1 MPIGT
6 SNFGELLW
14 PGIKE
19 LWGDRYNKW
28 KPIYPEF
35 LEVID
40 SDKAFEKFQ
49 GLTGFGTFAVKDQ
62 GQSIAYADPHLG
74 YQQIIDPVVYALGA
88 SITYEMYEDEQ
99 YNWIN
104 DIPELLADSARQTE
118 EVVAHTVLNNAFS
131 TAGADGVSLCSTSH
145 PNVDGSATQSNR
157 PTSGADLTQT
167 SLENANIAISNWTDD
182 RSKNINLKGTKLV
195 VSTTDQ
201 FVAEK
206 ILKTE
211 YKVDSADNTIN
222 PMSGRHPL
230 VVSPFLTDP
239 DAWFLLTDAKSG
251 LIYTRRRKPK
261 LERQNEFDTLNLKF
275 INHMRFGVGFVNWR
289 IIYGSPGA

>member
-1 MPIGT
+1 MTVGT

-19 LWGDRYNKW
+19 LWGDRYNQW

-35 LEVID
+35 MEVVD

-62 GQSIAYADPHLG
+62 GEAISYADPHLG
-74 YQQIIDPVVYALGA
+74 FQQIIDPVVYALGA
-88 SITYEMYEDEQ
+88 SITREMYEDDQ

-104 DIPELLADSARQTE
+104 KIPQLLADSARQTE
-118 EVVAHTVLNNAFS
+118 EVVAHTVLNNAFT
-131 TAGADGVSLCSTSH
+131 TAGADGVSLCNTAH
-145 PNVDGSATQSNR
+145 PLVDGSSTYANR
-157 PTSGADLTQT
+157 PTAGADLTQT
-167 SLENANIAISNWTDD
+167 ALENAAISISNFTDD
-182 RSKNINLKGTKLV
+182 RGKNINLKGTKLV

-222 PMSGRHPL
+222 PMSGRYAL
-230 VVSPFLTDP
+230 VISPFLTDP
-239 DAWFLLTDAKSG
+239 DAWFLLTDSDTG
-251 LIYTRRRKPK
+251 LIYTRRRQPM
-261 LERQNEFDTLNLKF
+261 LERQNEFNTLNLQF
-275 INHMRFGVGFVNWR
+275 INHMRFGVGFVNPR
-289 IIYGSPGA
+289 IVYGSPGS